1 MEDRMMDRT
10 GRGFGLSRRRLLAA
24 AAAGALA
31 APWVWHRSAQAA
43 GQVIIRT
50 PGGAYDDIMRRHV
63 YDPFTKAT
71 GVQVT
76 PVAATSA
83 KLLAMFKAKNV
94 ELDVIDTGDG
104 QLLTLERM
112 GALAPIAYDS
122 WKWGDP
128 NDVVPEVKRTSRVGN
143 FVYASVLGYNKEVF
157 PEGKQPKGWAEFWDV
172 QRFPGPRMLT
182 DMAAGSPCLEFALL
196 ADGVPRDKLYPIDVD
211 RALAMMTRIRPSIRK
226 FWDTGALSAQM
237 LFDKEVVLGS
247 IWNGRLQ
254 TVIDKGAPLG
264 MEWKENMI
272 QVQAMGIFKDSPN
285 LENAQRLI
293 DFQMQPQVQ
302 AGYARDLMYGPTVK
316 KAFGLLPAEALDRAP
331 GGPQSRDTGFYQDI
345 TWWEDNRDRVSR
357 AWSRWLLG

>member
-1 MEDRMMDRT
+1 MNDQT
-10 GRGFGLSRRRLLAA
+10 KGAFALSRRRLLAA
-24 AAAGALA
+24 TAAGGLA
-31 APWVWHRSAQAA
+31 APWIWRRPAAAA

-83 KLLAMFKAKNV
+83 KLLAMFKAKSV

-122 WKWGDP
+122 WKWSDP
-128 NDVVPEVKRTSRVGN
+128 NDVVAEVKQATRVGN
-143 FVYASVLGYNKEVF
+143 FIYSTVLGYNKESF
-157 PEGKQPKGWAEFWDV
+157 PDGKQPKGWAQFWDV

-182 DMAAGSPCLEFALL
+182 DMAAGAPSLEFALL
-196 ADGVPRDKLYPIDVD
+196 ADGVPRDKLYPIDLD
-211 RALAMMTRIRPSIRK
+211 RALAMMTRIRPQIRK

-264 MEWKENMI
+264 MEWQENMI
-272 QVQAMGIFKDSPN
+272 QVQALAIFKDSPN
-285 LENAQRLI
+285 MENAQRLI

-302 AGYARDLMYGPTVK
+302 AGYSRDLMYGPTVK
-316 KAFGLLPAEALDRAP
+316 KAFNLLPKDALDRAP
-331 GGPQSRDTGFYQDI
+331 GGPQSRETGFYQNVI
-345 TWWEDNRDRVSR
+345 WWEDNRERVNR